1 MPRYRELGSDP
12 QYAPLIAD
20 VVAHP
25 SGLVLPAEFA
35 ILNPGLSTTTIDER
49 LTTLTEAGV
58 FGSVQA
64 NTDEQRTYYYLTD
77 DARAT
82 FDDNEMFAPEPLRE
96 LFDRIDHSDRFREL
110 AEQPRPSV
118 DAKTTSRPD

>member
-1 MPRYRELGSDP
+1 M
-12 QYAPLIAD
+12 
-20 VVAHP
+20 
-25 SGLVLPAEFA
+25 
-35 ILNPGLSTTTIDER
+35 
-49 LTTLTEAGV
+49 

-96 LFDRIDHSDRFREL
+96 LFNRIDHSDRFREL
-110 AEQPRPSV
+110 AGCL
-118 DAKTTSRPD
+118 SRDRARRLLTPVSN